1 MIKMRRCQLDDK
13 NEHIL
18 HILSSFYHPGDYY
31 QTFVDEFIVLAKS
44 FHSEICSLGRGG
56 KGEGGAL
63 GNLFLRYQQ
72 IGYGPR
78 DEHVYGTCP

>member
-31 QTFVDEFIVLAKS
+31 QIFVDEFIVLAKG

-56 KGEGGAL
+56 RGRGGHL
-63 GNLFLRYQQ
+63 GIYF
-72 IGYGPR
+72 
-78 DEHVYGTCP
+78 